1 MPALVW
7 RSQSRT
13 YSVVIGD
20 EVVQQLREGGYH
32 PRTSKHSDFQS
43 LIIIRDLVA
52 QCPLIAARAKSGEL
66 VAKLRHHQTVGHAD
80 WVIDIALGT
89 CAGIPATPIE
99 LDLGIGVIGMA
110 PPVIIQIAI
119 ELKSIWTEHGKARL
133 NRLRDFNSFH
143 GYAHQYSPE
152 TVAAAFLVV
161 NSAEWF
167 WSPLRDP
174 DDLTRHG
181 RPTKTARQLAKETL
195 DRFRSIHLRNSVTD
209 APGLEALGVL
219 VVEHDN
225 IPLNPNAATHS
236 AHHSETIIAPSP
248 PNVAVGDPL
257 HYQSMIQR
265 ICNAYSQRF
274 PAVGLTKP

>member
-1 MPALVW
+1 M
-7 RSQSRT
+7 
-13 YSVVIGD
+13 
-20 EVVQQLREGGYH
+20 
-32 PRTSKHSDFQS
+32 
-43 LIIIRDLVA
+43 
-52 QCPLIAARAKSGEL
+52 

-89 CAGIPATPIE
+89 CAGAPIPPLATEPIT
-99 LDLGIGVIGMA
+99 MA

-143 GYAHQYSPE
+143 GYAHQYSPD
-152 TVAAAFLVV
+152 TVAAAFLVI

-167 WSPLRDP
+167 WSPLRKP
-174 DDLTRHG
+174 DDLTKHG
-181 RPTKTARQLAKETL
+181 RAKKTARVLAKETM
-195 DRFRSIHLRNSVTD
+195 DRFRSIHLRNSATD
-209 APGLEALGVL
+209 APGLEALGVV

-225 IPLNPNAATHS
+225 IPLNPNPVAFADKHS
-236 AHHSETIIAPSP
+236 QTIIAPAP

-265 ICNAYSQRF
+265 ICNAYTTRF
-274 PAVGLTKP
+274 GN